1 MFRYAVVLMLAYII
15 ILGRRQCGIHL
26 VLRLFGHP
34 LCSRA
39 SGSFSRTRPSS
50 LTLAGVSQPPGCR
63 EDYCNMHTNMA
74 LHEEKPSEIADG
86 DGLFL
91 GRNFLAAPAV

>member
-1 MFRYAVVLMLAYII
+1 
-15 ILGRRQCGIHL
+15 
-26 VLRLFGHP
+26 
-34 LCSRA
+34 
-39 SGSFSRTRPSS
+39 
-50 LTLAGVSQPPGCR
+50 
-63 EDYCNMHTNMA
+63 MHTNMA